1 MRVLGLVQIDLTCRI
16 RHGFGSHLGGD
27 FVVGLL
33 AALGHGGAGRG
44 TLFPPR
50 AHRHDLSRLPFGIGV
65 GDGAE
70 GLGARGQRWRGHLAS
85 LRSGKFGQQRPLRIS
100 LDGGDRSRARS
111 RPKSMQRQDRFSF
124 FGRTQDTVLG
134 TNQVQD
140 RRCCASN
147 ARAHVRS
154 TIWRRTGHPTG
165 PWRTQ
170 KRQAAGPEA
179 AGPESRPRICRL
191 RICRPRNLRAQ
202 KSANSESASPE
213 PASPET
219 CKPRNLQAQNLQAQ
233 NLQANLV
240 GSSAGLP
247 RRRPTARPCLTPA
260 IGRYFRAS
268 RRPCALAT
276 PRLSALR

>member
-1 MRVLGLVQIDLTCRI
+1 
-16 RHGFGSHLGGD
+16 
-27 FVVGLL
+27 
-33 AALGHGGAGRG
+33 
-44 TLFPPR
+44 
-50 AHRHDLSRLPFGIGV
+50 
-65 GDGAE
+65 
-70 GLGARGQRWRGHLAS
+70 
-85 LRSGKFGQQRPLRIS
+85 
-100 LDGGDRSRARS
+100 
-111 RPKSMQRQDRFSF
+111 MQRQVRFGF
-124 FGRTQDTVLG
+124 FGRTQDTDLG

-147 ARAHVRS
+147 ARALVRS

-179 AGPESRPRICRL
+179 AGPETAGPETAGPETAGPESRPRICRL

-219 CKPRNLQAQNLQAQ
+219 CKPRNLQAQNLQA
-233 NLQANLV
+233 NLV
-240 GSSAGLP
+240 GSSAGVP